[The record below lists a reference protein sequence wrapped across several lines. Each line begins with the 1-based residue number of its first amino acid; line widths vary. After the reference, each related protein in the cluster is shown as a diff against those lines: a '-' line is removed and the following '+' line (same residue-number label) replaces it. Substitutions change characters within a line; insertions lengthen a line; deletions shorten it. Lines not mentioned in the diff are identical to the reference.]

1 MIAVFSTF
9 DPAALGLAPAFCGHY
24 RALGADQIRVILQ
37 LEPTTTPEQRA
48 RETERA
54 EDVLGR
60 AGARLENVLVA
71 AFDAITLRR
80 NHNWRQNLLPK
91 RFEWIVWADSDEL
104 QEHPGGLQA
113 TAEALQREGR
123 DARIGRLVDRFARN
137 GRLPHLGEGAS
148 LWEAFPLGAD
158 FTGRVLGART
168 DKVVMARRETR
179 IGVGNHRLRGRPP
192 PAPGEPVIPV
202 HHFKW
207 DASVTERLRRR
218 LDPDWK
224 ARCRWWTVSA
234 TALDRIA
241 ERAGRVPLDGLDVT
255 DFADD
260 LPGLGAGPLSG
271 NPAYTGGPYWGAD
284 QLATVNGTPSCS
296 IHA

>member
-1 MIAVFSTF
+1 MIAVISTF
-9 DPAALGLAPAFCGHY
+9 DPARLGLLGAFCAHY
-24 RALGADQIRVILQ
+24 RALGADQIRIVLQ
-37 LEPTTTPEQRA
+37 LEPTLPEAAQR

-54 EDVLGR
+54 EEALAR

-71 AFDAITLRR
+71 PFDAITLRR

-104 QEHPGGLQA
+104 QEHPGGLHA
-113 TAEALQREGR
+113 TAEALAREGR
-123 DARIGRLVDRFARN
+123 DARMGRLVDRFARD
-137 GRLPHLGEGAS
+137 GRLAHLNGAS
-148 LWEAFPLGAD
+148 LWETFPLGAD

-179 IGVGNHRLRGRPP
+179 IGVGNHQLRGRPP
-192 PAPGEPVIPV
+192 GRFEPTLPV

-207 DASVTERLRRR
+207 DASVADRLRRR
-218 LDPDWK
+218 LDPDWQ

-241 ERAGRVPLDGLDVT
+241 QGAGAVPLDGLDLI

-271 NPAYTGGPYWGAD
+271 NPAYTGGPYWAGA
-284 QLATVNGTPSCS
+284 LAKADRLPASSTYD
-296 IHA
+296 